1 MTNIS
6 FVQVLERF
14 VSVLRKL
21 HPTEKLVIVSS
32 FTTTLDL
39 IESLASRAGWGP
51 SFRLDGQVELKLRE
65 IGTVAF
71 LIYFQCTSRFLFKSG
86 NP

>member
-1 MTNIS
+1 MK
-6 FVQVLERF
+6 VLERF

-21 HPTEKLVIVSS
+21 HPSEKLVIVSS

-51 SFRLDGQVELKLRE
+51 SFRLDGQVVLGE
-65 IGTVAF
+65 IGTIPF
-71 LIYFQCTSRFLFKSG
+71 LIYFQCTSRFLFRSG